1 MFDDDPK
8 INKKLIQV
16 VVILFFYMVFLV
28 QRWRYFLVFRKNIRS
43 PFLIFLLMVSFNS
56 VGMWTEIHQINS
68 NGQTVFIDF
77 NRIEEKSDSY
87 VYWWMMISDT
97 KASEKVYVQTDCE
110 LESINRLQ
118 IDLHSKPFG
127 VGGVVQVQPEESWT
141 YPSKDSTLYRFV
153 EVVCEMAKVSPEQR
167 QQSITNLLMS
177 LEYKRK
183 INELSEKEGITNSL

>member
-1 MFDDDPK
+1 MSR
-8 INKKLIQV
+8 ISL
-16 VVILFFYMVFLV
+16 
-28 QRWRYFLVFRKNIRS
+28 RS
-43 PFLIFLLMVSFNS
+43 PFLIFFLMVSFNS
-56 VGMWTEIHQINS
+56 VGMWTEIPQINS

-77 NRIEEKSDSY
+77 NKIEEKSDSY

-118 IDLHSKPFG
+118 IDLYSKPFG
-127 VGGVVQVQPEESWT
+127 VGEVVQVQPEESWT
-141 YPSKDSTLYRFV
+141 YPSTDSTLYRFV
-153 EVVCEMAKVSPEQR
+153 EVVCEMAKVIPEQR

-183 INELSEKEGITNSL
+183 IDELSEKEGITNSL

>member
-1 MFDDDPK
+1 MSRTNLQ
-8 INKKLIQV
+8 I
-16 VVILFFYMVFLV
+16 
-28 QRWRYFLVFRKNIRS
+28 
-43 PFLIFLLMVSFNS
+43 PFLIFFLMVSFNS
-56 VGMWTEIHQINS
+56 VGMWTEIPQINS

-97 KASEKVYVQTDCE
+97 KVSEKVYVQTDCE

-127 VGGVVQVQPEESWT
+127 IGEVVQVQLEESWT
-141 YPSKDSTLYRFV
+141 YPTTDSTLYRFV
-153 EVVCEMAKVSPEQR
+153 EVVCEMAKESPEQR
-167 QQSITNLLMS
+167 QQSVTNLLMS

-183 INELSEKEGITNSL
+183 IDELSEKEGITNSS

>member
-1 MFDDDPK
+1 MSR
-8 INKKLIQV
+8 INL
-16 VVILFFYMVFLV
+16 
-28 QRWRYFLVFRKNIRS
+28 RS
-43 PFLIFLLMVSFNS
+43 PFLIFFLMASFNS
-56 VGMWTEIHQINS
+56 VGMWTEIPQINS

-77 NRIEEKSDSY
+77 NKIEEKSDSY

-97 KASEKVYVQTDCE
+97 KVSEKVYVQTDCE

-127 VGGVVQVQPEESWT
+127 AGELAQVEPEESWN
-141 YPSKDSTLYRFV
+141 YPSTDSILYRFV

-167 QQSITNLLMS
+167 QQSVTNLLMS

-183 INELSEKEGITNSL
+183 IDELSEKEGITNSL

>member
-1 MFDDDPK
+1 MSRTNLQ
-8 INKKLIQV
+8 I
-16 VVILFFYMVFLV
+16 
-28 QRWRYFLVFRKNIRS
+28 
-43 PFLIFLLMVSFNS
+43 PFLIFFLMVSFNS
-56 VGMWTEIHQINS
+56 VGMWTEIPQINS
-68 NGQTVFIDF
+68 NGQNVFIDF

-127 VGGVVQVQPEESWT
+127 TGEVVQVQLEESWA

-167 QQSITNLLMS
+167 HQSVTNLLMS

-183 INELSEKEGITNSL
+183 IDELSEKEGITNSP